1 MSYLTYIVPYNYLLS
16 VVEKQNQRP
25 SCNSWIRK
33 TTLLYIGDPLI
44 QKNCEIVKEFPE
56 MSEDEGCLIRTERKW
71 KHRGRE

>member
-1 MSYLTYIVPYNYLLS
+1 M
-16 VVEKQNQRP
+16 
-25 SCNSWIRK
+25 
-33 TTLLYIGDPLI
+33 LYIGDPLI